1 VRRRFVDGCCLIEKA
16 RENMYFVP
24 HSFGEVF
31 SHRTIPNVSPSS
43 RNRTAG
49 VFMKPTPIEQ
59 SIVKEKIE
67 ASGLGSIGR
76 ASIREIRT
84 LINEIEQASGEKFIR
99 MEMGIPGLPAA
110 RIGIEAEKKALEDGC
125 ASFYPSIEGI
135 PELKSEVSRLVKL
148 FLDIDL
154 QPRGCIPCT
163 GSTSG
168 SFISFLVAGR
178 MNPVKDTV
186 LFLDPGFPVH
196 KQQLNVIGI
205 KHRSLDVYQYRG
217 EKLRAKLEEILQEG
231 NISSI
236 LYSNPNNPTWICF
249 NDTELQ
255 IIGELATKYDVV
267 VMEDL
272 AYFTMDFRKDYS
284 IPGQPPFQPTVGK
297 YTDNYLLLI
306 SSSKA
311 FSYAGQRVGVIAM
324 SDKLFEREVPG
335 LSRFYTQKK
344 FGLAMI
350 YGAAYAVSAGV
361 THSAQYGLAALLKAT
376 NDATY
381 RFIDEVKIYGVRAQV
396 MKTFF
401 LSNGFSIVYDKDE
414 DQPIADGFY
423 FTVAY
428 PGMDGIQLVEE
439 LLYYGI
445 SAISLANTGSERIE
459 GIRACVSLVADER
472 LPELERRLQVFHHNH
487 PLS

>member
-1 VRRRFVDGCCLIEKA
+1 
-16 RENMYFVP
+16 
-24 HSFGEVF
+24 
-31 SHRTIPNVSPSS
+31 
-43 RNRTAG
+43 
-49 VFMKPTPIEQ
+49 MKETPIDA
-59 SIVKEKIE
+59 SIVNEKITR
-67 ASGLGSIGR
+67 SGLTNVGR

-84 LINEIEQASGEKFIR
+84 LINEIEQASGKKFIR

-110 RIGIEAEKKALEDGC
+110 QIGIDAEKAALDGGC

-135 PELKSEVSRLVKL
+135 PELKVEISRLIKL
-148 FLDIDL
+148 FVDIDVS
-154 QPRGCIPCT
+154 PRGCIPCT

-178 MNPVKDTV
+178 MNPEKDTV

-196 KQQLNVIGI
+196 KQQLNVLGI
-205 KHRSLDVYQYRG
+205 KQTSLDVYEYRG
-217 EKLRAKLEEILQEG
+217 EALREALENILREG

-249 NDTELQ
+249 TDTELR

-284 IPGQPPFQPTVGK
+284 IPGRPPFQPSVGK
-297 YTDNYLLLI
+297 YTDHYILLI

-311 FSYAGQRVGVIAM
+311 FSYAGQRIGVIAV
-324 SDKLFEREVPG
+324 SNALFERDVPT
-335 LSRFYTQKK
+335 LNRYYTQTK
-344 FGLAMI
+344 FGLAAI

-381 RFIDEVKIYGVRAQV
+381 RFIDDVKIYGERAKV
-396 MKTFF
+396 MKKDF
-401 LSNGFSIVYDKDE
+401 LDNGFYIVYDKDE
-414 DQPIADGFY
+414 DEPIADGFY

-428 PGMDGIQLVEE
+428 PGLTGEE
-439 LLYYGI
+439 LITELMPYGI
-445 SAISLANTGSERIE
+445 SAISLSNTGSKRLE
-459 GIRACVSLVADER
+459 GIRACVSLVSDEQ
-472 LPELERRLQVFHHNH
+472 LPELRERLALFHKNQGAGWSPH
-487 PLS
+487 

>member
-1 VRRRFVDGCCLIEKA
+1 
-16 RENMYFVP
+16 
-24 HSFGEVF
+24 
-31 SHRTIPNVSPSS
+31 
-43 RNRTAG
+43 
-49 VFMKPTPIEQ
+49 MKPTPIDS
-59 SIVKEKIE
+59 SIVKEKID
-67 ASGLGSIGR
+67 ASGLASIGR
-76 ASIREIRT
+76 SSIREIRT

-110 RIGIEAEKKALEDGC
+110 KIGLEAEKAALDNGC
-125 ASFYPSIEGI
+125 ASFYPDIQGI
-135 PELKSEVSRLVKL
+135 PELKSEISRFVKA
-148 FLDIDL
+148 FLDL
-154 QPRGCIPCT
+154 EVNPGGCIPCT

-168 SFISFLVAGR
+168 SFVSFLVAGR
-178 MNPVKDTV
+178 MNPDKDTV

-205 KHRSLDVYQYRG
+205 KHRSLDVYNYRG
-217 EKLRAKLEEILQEG
+217 EKLRAALEEILSEG

-249 NDTELQ
+249 TDTELK

-284 IPGQPPFQPTVGK
+284 IPNQPPFQPTVGK

-311 FSYAGQRVGVIAM
+311 FSYAGQRIGMIAI
-324 SDKLFEREVPG
+324 SDRLFQREVPG
-335 LSRFYTQKK
+335 LSRFYTQKT
-344 FGLAMI
+344 FGRAMI

-376 NDATY
+376 NEATY
-381 RFIDEVKIYGVRAQV
+381 RFIDEVKIYGERAKK
-396 MKTFF
+396 MKKYFID
-401 LSNGFSIVYDKDE
+401 NGFSIVYDKDE
-414 DQPIADGFY
+414 DEPIADGFY

-428 PGMDGIQLVEE
+428 PGMDGVQLIEE

-472 LPELERRLQVFHHNH
+472 LPELEQRLQVFHENH
-487 PLS
+487 PVS